1 MFSVRDAYRTGW
13 RYFKENTGFL
23 VGIHFVALC
32 VELAPQ
38 ILLVLLGHS
47 PETRG
52 FGAIAGTL
60 LSFVVAL
67 GLVRIGLGLIDGELV
82 SYSELFASAHLVF
95 NYLIASILYALIVL
109 FGILVFPGVIWA
121 AQFSQWPYLMVEHK
135 IIFLFLVFP
144 GVIWAAQFSQW
155 PYLMVEHE
163 MGPIEALK
171 ESARITKGTKG
182 QLILFL
188 IVSVILILL
197 GFVVLIVGAVV
208 AYAVITMAG
217 AYVYRQILANQPEVG
232 EGAV

>member
-23 VGIHFVALC
+23 VGVHFVALF

-38 ILLVLLGHS
+38 ILLGYS

-52 FGAIAGTL
+52 FGAVAGML
-60 LSFVVAL
+60 LSFVFAL
-67 GLVRIGLGLIDGELV
+67 GLVRIGLGLIDDESV
-82 SYSELFASAHLVF
+82 SYSELFACAHLVF
-95 NYLIASILYALIVL
+95 KYLIASILYALIVL
-109 FGILVFPGVIWA
+109 FGI
-121 AQFSQWPYLMVEHK
+121 
-135 IIFLFLVFP
+135 LFLVFP

-182 QLILFL
+182 RLILFL

-197 GFVVLIVGAVV
+197 GFVALIVGAVV

-217 AYVYRQILANQPEVG
+217 ANVYRQILANQPEVG